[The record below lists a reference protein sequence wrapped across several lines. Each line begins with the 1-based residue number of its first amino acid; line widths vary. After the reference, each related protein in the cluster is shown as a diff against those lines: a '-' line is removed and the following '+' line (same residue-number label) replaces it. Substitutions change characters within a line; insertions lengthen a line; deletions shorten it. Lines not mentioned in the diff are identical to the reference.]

1 MDLDGFHA
9 WLCKRGRERSANQYC
24 NVVRRWLDDP
34 EGIEARM
41 VGRKWSP
48 NYRRFLIACVRVWAQ
63 YTGDGEL
70 LIRLSDI
77 KRPPPIAQKVR
88 EPFELEEWFD
98 IREAIDSDVNLS
110 DAKRLVCAI
119 IALRGIRCGDLLRL
133 TKREINQALKTGIL
147 AYEGKGERRQQ
158 YNAEPI
164 RAYLE
169 ELAALP
175 WHGRAHVRD
184 LVCPNAHR
192 RRHGDEEKIQGSAG
206 RAIRLAFDQIAERLE
221 MPPEDLYAHRF
232 RHTYATY
239 FLQEMKGDPEAIFK
253 LQQQMGWAKLD
264 TAGNYL
270 RRSRRSEL
278 DEVES
283 RLLLSGRKK
292 MNVTK

>member
-1 MDLDGFHA
+1 MDLDSFHA

-24 NVVRRWLDDP
+24 KVVRRWLDDP
-34 EGIEARM
+34 ETVEAQM
-41 VGRKWSP
+41 VGKQSP
-48 NYRRFLIACVRVWAQ
+48 NYRRHIIACVRVWAQ
-63 YTGDGEL
+63 YTKDGEL
-70 LIRLSDI
+70 LLRLGDI
-77 KRPPPIAQKVR
+77 KRPPPVARDVR

-98 IREAIDSDVNLS
+98 IREAIDSDVKLD
-110 DAKRLVCAI
+110 DAKRLVCSI

-158 YNAEPI
+158 YNAEPM
-164 RAYLE
+164 RPYLE
-169 ELAALP
+169 ELAALR
-175 WHGRAHVRD
+175 WRGERVRN
-184 LVCPNAHR
+184 LICPNS
-192 RRHGDEEKIQGSAG
+192 GDDEACQESAG
-206 RAIRLAFDQIAERLE
+206 RAIRLVFDKLAEDLE

-278 DEVES
+278 DAVEEK
-283 RLLLSGRKK
+283 LLLSGRKK